1 MVGRSL
7 CACGL
12 WSCPCIVHPTYQV
25 APATGDQRASHE
37 PAWWTRLLQPC
48 MPCRHAANDRQ
59 PTKLGHSTAQLLHCT
74 LSPAARYSSQH
85 QPSPSPTPSFL
96 SISIS
101 PSCRL
106 SLSEATSSRPSRPEN
121 KHPNS
126 DLGRTSY
133 IAPYR
138 LNLAL
143 TQHTLVSSRNDL
155 RLPFHPSLPGT
166 TRSPLFTA
174 CRWFARAT
182 KFGRKYLRLH
192 CISPDR
198 PTLELER

>member
-1 MVGRSL
+1 MGRSL

-12 WSCPCIVHPTYQV
+12 WSCPCIVHPTSQL
-25 APATGDQRASHE
+25 APATGDQRVSQRTSVVDKA
-37 PAWWTRLLQPC
+37 ALA
-48 MPCRHAANDRQ
+48 MPCRHAANGRQ

-74 LSPAARYSSQH
+74 LSPAARHSSQD
-85 QPSPSPTPSFL
+85 QSSPSPTPSFV

-106 SLSEATSSRPSRPEN
+106 PLSEANSPSRPSRPEN

-155 RLPFHPSLPGT
+155 RLPFHPSLPST

-182 KFGRKYLRLH
+182 KFGRKYLHLH